1 MPMSKET
8 YTVARLGDDGRGIAQ
23 VDGKVVFVRGA
34 LPGET
39 VEAER
44 VAAHRRFDEAELL
57 TVREAAPKR
66 ATPPCPRYGE
76 CGGCDLQ
83 HLELGAQRAH
93 KVAVLT
99 EALRRAKVDPVP
111 TVITPDTTLPGLA
124 YRRRAR
130 FSVHWGRGGRLT
142 LGFREGKGHRIVG
155 LRQCPIL
162 VPALAEVPGQLQ
174 DALEALTLGPWLTH
188 VDAVAEG
195 EGGWCRLAF
204 RGRRGEP
211 LPPLEAAD
219 RGRITGLAKTLSLP
233 VLSDLDGTLE
243 TFGEGALEFLNGGIV
258 YAPGAFLQANG
269 AVNAALRAAVLSA
282 VGAPTGAPVLDAF
295 AGAGNFA
302 WALAEAGH
310 EVLAVEGD
318 GRALL
323 GLKQRAEATGL
334 NLKVQSLDLFSEL
347 PLKLGHF
354 QTVVLDP
361 PRAGADHLCKGLAAL
376 RRGRRPKRIVYVSCA
391 PATLARDAATLQ
403 SAGYGLRRAAVFDM
417 FPQTHHVECLAV
429 FDA

>member
-1 MPMSKET
+1 M
-8 YTVARLGDDGRGIAQ
+8 AREIFTPVRLSDDGRGIAQ
-23 VDGKVVFVRGA
+23 ADGKVVFVRGA

-39 VEAER
+39 VEGER
-44 VAAHRRFDEAELL
+44 VAVHRRFDEAELL
-57 TVREAAPKR
+57 TVHEAAPER
-66 ATPPCPRYGE
+66 VTPPCPHYGE

-93 KVAVLT
+93 KVAVLAQ
-99 EALRRAKVDPVP
+99 ALRRAKLEPLP
-111 TVITPDTTLPGLA
+111 EIESPDSARPGLA

-155 LRQCPIL
+155 LSRCPIL

-174 DALEALTLGPWLTH
+174 DALEGLVLGPWLTH
-188 VDAVAEG
+188 GDAVADEAG
-195 EGGWCRLAF
+195 TGGWIRLAF

-211 LPPLEAAD
+211 VPPLEAED
-219 RGRITGLAKTLSLP
+219 RARLGGLAQSLGRP
-233 VLSDLDGTLE
+233 VLADLSGALE
-243 TFGEGALEFLNGGIV
+243 TFGAGAPEFREGGVI

-282 VGAPTGAPVLDAF
+282 VGTPTEAPVLDAF

-310 EVLAVEGD
+310 AVLAVEGD
-318 GRALL
+318 GRALQ
-323 GLKQRAEATGL
+323 GLKQRAEAAGL
-334 NLKVQSLDLFSEL
+334 NLKAQPLDLFSEL
-347 PLKLGHF
+347 PLKLGQF
-354 QTVVLDP
+354 EAVVLDP

-376 RRGRRPKRIVYVSCA
+376 RKGRRPKRIVYVSCA
-391 PATLARDAATLQ
+391 PPTLARDAATLQ
-403 SAGYGLRRAAVFDM
+403 GAGYALRRAAVFDM

-429 FDA
+429 FEG

>member
-1 MPMSKET
+1 MAGEGFTP
-8 YTVARLGDDGRGIAQ
+8 VRLSDDGRGIAQ
-23 VDGKVVFVRGA
+23 AEGKVVFVRGA

-44 VAAHRRFDEAELL
+44 VAVHRRFDEAELL
-57 TVREAAPKR
+57 AVREAAPER
-66 ATPPCPRYGE
+66 VTPPCAHYGE

-83 HLELGAQRAH
+83 HLALGAQRAH

-99 EALRRAKVDPVP
+99 EALRRAKIDPLP
-111 TVITPDTTLPGLA
+111 TVTGPDGNLPGLA

-155 LRQCPIL
+155 LQRCPIL

-174 DALEALTLGPWLTH
+174 GALEGLALGPWLTH
-188 VDAVAEG
+188 VDAVADEAG
-195 EGGWCRLAF
+195 TGGWCRLAF

-211 LPPLEAAD
+211 VPPLEGED
-219 RGRITGLAKTLSLP
+219 RARLEGLAHTLARP
-233 VLSDLDGTLE
+233 VLADLSGTLE
-243 TFGEGALEFLNGGIV
+243 AFGGGAPEFQEGGV
-258 YAPGAFLQANG
+258 TYAPGAFLQANG
-269 AVNAALRAAVLSA
+269 TVNAALRAAVLGA

-318 GRALL
+318 GRALQ
-323 GLKQRAEATGL
+323 GLKQRAEAAAL
-334 NLKVQSLDLFSEL
+334 NLRAQPLDLFSEL
-347 PLKLGHF
+347 PLKLGQF
-354 QTVVLDP
+354 ETVVLDP

-376 RRGRRPKRIVYVSCA
+376 RKERRPKRIVYVSCA
-391 PATLARDAATLQ
+391 PPTLARDAATLQ
-403 SAGYGLRRAAVFDM
+403 GAGYALRRAAVFDM

-429 FDA
+429 FEG

>member
-1 MPMSKET
+1 M
-8 YTVARLGDDGRGIAQ
+8 AREVFTPVRLSDDGRGIAQ
-23 VDGKVVFVRGA
+23 ANGKVVFVRGA
-34 LPGET
+34 LAGET

-57 TVREAAPKR
+57 SVSEAAPER
-66 ATPPCPRYGE
+66 VTPPCAHYGE

-93 KVAVLT
+93 KVAVLR
-99 EALRRAKVDPVP
+99 EALRRAKIDPLP
-111 TVITPDTTLPGLA
+111 TVTAPDVALPGLA

-162 VPALAEVPGQLQ
+162 VPALTEVPGQLQ
-174 DALEALTLGPWLTH
+174 DALEGLALGPWLTH
-188 VDAVAEG
+188 ADAVADEAG
-195 EGGWCRLAF
+195 MGGWCRLAF

-211 LPPLEAAD
+211 VPPLEDED
-219 RGRITGLAKTLSLP
+219 RARLEGLAQSLGRP
-233 VLSDLDGTLE
+233 VLADLDG
-243 TFGEGALEFLNGGIV
+243 ALESFGRTAPEFREGGV
-258 YAPGAFLQANG
+258 TYAPGAFLQANG
-269 AVNAALRAAVLSA
+269 AVNAALRAAVLTA

-318 GRALL
+318 GRALQ
-323 GLKQRAEATGL
+323 GLKQRAEAAGVK
-334 NLKVQSLDLFSEL
+334 LKAQPLDLFSEL
-347 PLKLGHF
+347 PLKLGQF
-354 QTVVLDP
+354 ETVVLDP
-361 PRAGADHLCKGLAAL
+361 PRAGADHLCKGIAAL

-391 PATLARDAATLQ
+391 PPTLARDAATL
-403 SAGYGLRRAAVFDM
+403 SGAGYVLRQAAVFDM

-429 FDA
+429 FEG

>member
-1 MPMSKET
+1 M
-8 YTVARLGDDGRGIAQ
+8 AREVFTPVRLSDDGRGVAQ
-23 VDGKVVFVRGA
+23 ADGKVVFVRGA

-44 VAAHRRFDEAELL
+44 VATHRRFDEAEVL
-57 TVREAAPKR
+57 TVQEAAPER
-66 ATPPCPRYGE
+66 VTPPCPHYGE

-93 KVAVLT
+93 KMVVLT
-99 EALRRAKVDPVP
+99 EALRRAKVKAPAALEAPDPN
-111 TVITPDTTLPGLA
+111 LPGLA

-142 LGFREGKGHRIVG
+142 LGFREARGHRIVG

-162 VPALAEVPGQLQ
+162 VPALTEVPGQLQ
-174 DALEALTLGPWLTH
+174 DALEGLTLGPWLTH
-188 VDAVAEG
+188 GDAVADEG
-195 EGGWCRLAF
+195 GTGGWCRLAF

-211 LPPLEAAD
+211 VPPLEAED
-219 RGRITGLAKTLSLP
+219 RDRLEGLAQSLNRP
-233 VLSDLDGTLE
+233 VLADLNGVLE
-243 TFGEGALEFLNGGIV
+243 TFGDAAPEFREGGV
-258 YAPGAFLQANG
+258 TYAPGAFLQANG
-269 AVNAALRAAVLSA
+269 AVNAALRTAVLTA

-318 GRALL
+318 GRALQ
-323 GLKQRAEATGL
+323 GLKQRAEAAGL
-334 NLKVQSLDLFSEL
+334 NLKAQPLDLFSEL
-347 PLKLGHF
+347 PLKLGQF
-354 QTVVLDP
+354 ETVVLDP
-361 PRAGADHLCKGLAAL
+361 PRAGADHLCKGIAAL
-376 RRGRRPKRIVYVSCA
+376 RKGRRPKRIVYVSCA
-391 PATLARDAATLQ
+391 PPTLARDAATLQ
-403 SAGYGLRRAAVFDM
+403 GAGYALRRAAVFDM

-429 FDA
+429 FEG